1 MISSALWV
9 SNMVNVSEYARALF
23 ELTEELGSTN
33 AVRDELIALG
43 KIFGENP
50 EYTKLLDTPALAKEE
65 RLDLIDSAFSSL
77 DGMLV
82 NLLKIMC
89 EARQIYAI
97 DRLICAYLAEY
108 DKSRGIERVSA
119 ITATAMTEA
128 QREALRG
135 ALEAKTGKTI
145 IIENTV
151 DKSILGGVKLRYM
164 GRQLDGSLKTRLDVF
179 EKKLQDTVL

>member
-1 MISSALWV
+1 M
-9 SNMVNVSEYARALF
+9 NVSEYAKALF
-23 ELTEELGSTN
+23 ELTEELGRTE
-33 AVRDELIALG
+33 AVRDEIIAVG

-50 EYTKLLDTPALAKEE
+50 DYIKLLDTPALAKEE
-65 RLDLIDSAFSSL
+65 RLGLIDAAFSSL
-77 DGMLV
+77 DEMLL
-82 NLLKIMC
+82 NLLKMVC
-89 EARQIYAI
+89 EARQTYAI
-97 DRLICAYLAEY
+97 DRLISAYLAEY
-108 DKSRGIERVSA
+108 DASRGIERVSA

-128 QREALRG
+128 QCEAMRC

>member
-1 MISSALWV
+1 
-9 SNMVNVSEYARALF
+9 MVNVSEYAKALF
-23 ELTEELGSTN
+23 ELTEELGSTGT
-33 AVRDELIALG
+33 VRDEFIALG

-50 EYTKLLDTPALAKEE
+50 EYTKLLDTPALSKEE
-65 RLDLIDSAFSSL
+65 RLGLIDDAFSSL
-77 DGMLV
+77 DGMLL
-82 NLLKIMC
+82 NLLKMLC
-89 EARQIYAI
+89 EARQTYAI
-97 DRLICAYLAEY
+97 DRLISAYLAEY
-108 DKSRGIERVSA
+108 DLSRGIERVSA
-119 ITATAMTEA
+119 ITATAMTEQ
-128 QREALRG
+128 QRNALRT